1 MYSIPYHIRFLI
13 LHYIYSPEN
22 FSKFFR
28 PKAALC
34 NRILEVTIDELQYL
48 TYACTCSVGGGG
60 SQGIVPGHITL
71 FNIIVVKVNDAVLK
85 QSQVK
90 CSVSNSITSDP
101 TSSSSSI
108 KK

>member
-48 TYACTCSVGGGG
+48 TYACTCSVGGG
-60 SQGIVPGHITL
+60 SQGVPGHITL

-90 CSVSNSITSDP
+90 CAVSNSITSNP
-101 TSSSSSI
+101 TFSSSSSI